1 MLIAYRVGEL
11 ERSLS
16 IMKDQQSVLKE
27 QLRHENEKKREL
39 KQEIE
44 KDHVRIVELER
55 QLQEQRVSSEMRFL
69 ELCSDKGTNF
79 NQNSVSHY
87 LKIVF

>member
-1 MLIAYRVGEL
+1 
-11 ERSLS
+11 
-16 IMKDQQSVLKE
+16 MKDQHSVLKE
-27 QLRHENEKKREL
+27 QLRYENEKKREL

-69 ELCSDKGTNF
+69 ELCGDKGKCEA
-79 NQNSVSHY
+79 NSVRNCSVKFLY
-87 LKIVF
+87 LNFFFFKTAALVNLN